1 MLYFVIMIFCYVKWF
16 HYHWVPLIIF
26 ISSILL
32 TGIDGLFIR
41 ITASYNYTGFRYNE
55 IHKTSKRVYIG
66 YACYQIHLIF
76 NKICLNWIDRTLYQL
91 CFIHYS
97 IYPCFMSISVVGVFI
112 VSWFYKNNLLIL
124 NHHINFINI
133 LIWMQ
138 KFKPFW
144 KAQVVY
150 SHESAQVILL
160 SWKCTSN

>member
-16 HYHWVPLIIF
+16 HYHWVPLIIW
-26 ISSILL
+26 L

-41 ITASYNYTGFRYNE
+41 ITANNNYTGLRYNE

-97 IYPCFMSISVVGVFI
+97 ISPCFMSISIVGVFI

-124 NHHINFINI
+124 NYHITFINI
-133 LIWMQ
+133 LI
-138 KFKPFW
+138 
-144 KAQVVY
+144 
-150 SHESAQVILL
+150 
-160 SWKCTSN
+160 